1 MISQH
6 EISIAADKGLRQYIE
21 QTNGEVTAA
30 EKAAAMKS
38 AIEKKIVKLRIKMSK
53 LVCVANPDLT
63 DGWLQEVQK
72 YHSLQTV
79 HVRFVCFNCN

>member
-6 EISIAADKGLRQYIE
+6 EISIAADEGLRQYIE
-21 QTNGEVTAA
+21 QTDGEVTAT

-38 AIEKKIVKLRIKMSK
+38 AVDKKIEKLRIKMGK

-72 YHSLQTV
+72 YLSLRTE
-79 HVRFVCFNCN
+79 H